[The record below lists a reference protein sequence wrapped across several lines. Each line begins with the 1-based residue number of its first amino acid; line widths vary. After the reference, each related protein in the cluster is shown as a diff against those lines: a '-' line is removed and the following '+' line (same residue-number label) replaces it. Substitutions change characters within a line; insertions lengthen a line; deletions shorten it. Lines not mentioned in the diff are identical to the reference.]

1 MTFNISLENAPAKS
15 PRRGPADRMRGE
27 ALLHTLSFIALLL
40 FATAP
45 LLMLIVTSL
54 ARGWF
59 YPALSPD
66 GADSSAWRELFTD
79 AARRDALV
87 NSVVLGVGT
96 ALVATLLALPLGRAA
111 ALSTRAVRRSVA
123 LLAFSAVALPP
134 VALGIGLQ
142 LTVLRLGLGGT
153 VSGVFLAH
161 LVPTIGYLTLVF
173 LGVFTRWDIRLEESA
188 ATLGANAM
196 TRWRLVLLPLLR
208 RPIADALA
216 LGFLVSWAQ
225 VALTLL
231 VGGGAVRTLPLDVL
245 AMLQAGQDQRA
256 AAGALALAIPA
267 LLVLGAS
274 RVAARS
280 TPAVVA

>member
-1 MTFNISLENAPAKS
+1 
-15 PRRGPADRMRGE
+15 MRSRE
-27 ALLHTLSFIALLL
+27 SVVRALSFIALLL

-45 LLMLIVTSL
+45 LLMLIATSL

-59 YPALSPD
+59 YPALLPPSLD
-66 GADSSAWRELFTD
+66 ASGWRELVTD
-79 AARRDALV
+79 PARRGALV

-111 ALSTRAVRRSVA
+111 ALSSRGVRRTVA
-123 LLAFSAVALPP
+123 LLAFAAVALPP
-134 VALGIGLQ
+134 VALGVGLQ
-142 LTVLRLGLGGT
+142 LTVLLLGLGGT
-153 VSGVFLAH
+153 LTGVFLAH
-161 LVPTIGYLTLVF
+161 LVPAVGYLTLVF
-173 LGVFTRWDIRLEESA
+173 LGVFTRWDVRLDESA
-188 ATLGANAM
+188 ATLGANTFA
-196 TRWRLVLLPLLR
+196 RWRLVTLPLLR

-231 VGGGAVRTLPLDVL
+231 VGGGAVRTLPLEVL

-274 RVAARS
+274 RVAARNTS
-280 TPAVVA
+280 AVVA

>member
-1 MTFNISLENAPAKS
+1 MDRGSLA
-15 PRRGPADRMRGE
+15 R
-27 ALLHTLSFIALLL
+27 TLAFIALLL

-45 LLMLIVTSL
+45 LLMLVATSL

-59 YPALSPD
+59 YPALSPTTID
-66 GADSSAWRELFTD
+66 TSAWRELFTD
-79 AARRDALV
+79 AGRRDALV
-87 NSVVLGVGT
+87 NSVVLGVCT
-96 ALVATLLALPLGRAA
+96 ALVATMVALPLGRAA

-123 LLAFSAVALPP
+123 LLAFAAVALPP

-142 LTVLRLGLGGT
+142 LTVLTLGLGG
-153 VSGVFLAH
+153 SLFGVFLAH
-161 LVPTIGYLTLVF
+161 LVPTLGYLTLVF
-173 LGVFTRWDIRLEESA
+173 LGVFTRWDGRLEESA
-188 ATLGANAM
+188 ATLGANGF

-208 RPIADALA
+208 RPIVDAMA

-274 RVAARS
+274 RVAARNTS
-280 TPAVVA
+280 AVVA